1 MKDLKALLGP
11 ARVPFLTLPP
21 VVTLLGLGTAMWR
34 TGGQVHYWYFLLAL
48 IGGLAAHVSVNALNE
63 YSDYKTGLDD
73 LTQRTPFS
81 GGSGALQA
89 QPDLAKKAL
98 WLGVISA
105 LVVLLIGVFFLWKW
119 GWGIVPLGVLGLIVI
134 IAYTPLLTHV
144 PLACLIAPGLGFGM
158 LMVMGTDFVLTGSYS
173 WAAFWAALVPFFLVN
188 DLLLLNQFPDVEADK
203 QVGRRHYPMVIGR
216 QKSVTLYGVQLA
228 LAYLAIIIGVALGF
242 LPWPTLL
249 GLLTIIIAIPTYKG
263 ARAYADDMENLI
275 PFLGKNVLINL
286 ATPLLMAAGLIIA
299 TCWR

>member
-299 TCWR
+299 TFV

>member
-228 LAYLAIIIGVALGF
+228 LAYLSIIIGVALGF

-299 TCWR
+299 TFL

>member
-228 LAYLAIIIGVALGF
+228 LAYLSIIIGVALGF

-286 ATPLLMAAGLIIA
+286 ATPLLMAVGLIIA
-299 TCWR
+299 AFV